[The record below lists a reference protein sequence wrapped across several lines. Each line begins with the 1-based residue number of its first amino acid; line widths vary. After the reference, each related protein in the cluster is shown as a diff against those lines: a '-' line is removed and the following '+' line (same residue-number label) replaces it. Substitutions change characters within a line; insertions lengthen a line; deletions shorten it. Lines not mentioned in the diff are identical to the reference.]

1 MSNFSVEVGQR
12 VKVTE
17 VDAYGFQGRD
27 RHPLNSF
34 VGREGVVI
42 QRVQEGY
49 IDENGDLIA
58 ADELAAYEAAC
69 VAAAEAG
76 SANDY
81 LSSAGLEPLAM
92 YLVALFRD
100 DRIGHDYNSEVTAGP
115 GSRHFAVNGSFM
127 VYEFMAHE
135 ISAV

>member
-42 QRVQEGY
+42 QRVQESY
-49 IDENGDLIA
+49 IDE
-58 ADELAAYEAAC
+58 
-69 VAAAEAG
+69 
-76 SANDY
+76 
-81 LSSAGLEPLAM
+81 AGLEPLAM